1 MMAQRAYKQFGV
13 LSQATIHL
21 DKFKVSSEYQ
31 FQEASAIG
39 CIQEGQVK
47 GTDKKE
53 RITDQVTAVVMTASS
68 MTEVD
73 LQAITELE
81 IHP

>member
-31 FQEASAIG
+31 FQQASAIG
-39 CIQEGQVK
+39 CIQEALVK
-47 GTDKKE
+47 GTDKKG
-53 RITDQVTAVVMTASS
+53 RITD
-68 MTEVD
+68 
-73 LQAITELE
+73 
-81 IHP
+81 